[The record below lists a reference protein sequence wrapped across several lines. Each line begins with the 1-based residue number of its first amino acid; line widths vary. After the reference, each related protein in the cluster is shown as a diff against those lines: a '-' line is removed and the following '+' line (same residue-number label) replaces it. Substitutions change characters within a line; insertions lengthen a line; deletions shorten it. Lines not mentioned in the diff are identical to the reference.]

1 MSEERYEEADLT
13 GGQTDAQAPETAGEP
28 QPEQPDNGWGAD
40 GSDPEA
46 VGVRAQPDGE

>member
-1 MSEERYEEADLT
+1 MSEEQAETFDVERGE
-13 GGQTDAQAPETAGEP
+13 DAQAPETAGEP

-46 VGVRAQPDGE
+46 VEVPTQPDGE